1 MSLLIALVALCLI
14 LAVWQV
20 NLWQLAERQL
30 DRARKI
36 LADAEHQDH
45 GADSAALVAA
55 HAVHDDA
62 VAAYEMLRHSPIGRI
77 SGMLLGKPAATES
90 SAAPAPYDA
99 DTHHSHEAVAM

>member
-1 MSLLIALVALCLI
+1 MTLLITLLVILLI

-45 GADSAALVAA
+45 GAESAALTAA
-55 HAVHDDA
+55 RAVHDDA
-62 VAAYEMLRHSPIGRI
+62 VAAYEMLRHSPLGSI
-77 SGMLLGKPAATES
+77 SGMLLGKPAATAS
-90 SAAPAPYDA
+90 TAAPTPHEAEA
-99 DTHHSHEAVAM
+99 HHGHEAVAM

>member
-1 MSLLIALVALCLI
+1 MSLLIGLVALCLI

-20 NLWQLAERQL
+20 NLWYLAERQL

-55 HAVHDDA
+55 RAVHEDA
-62 VAAYEMLRHSPIGRI
+62 VAAYEMLRHSPFGRI

-90 SAAPAPYDA
+90 TAAPAPQNADA
-99 DTHHSHEAVAM
+99 HQSHEAIAM